1 MAPDLSDV
9 QFSSAVTEMLPF
21 SSVNDDIQLKGLV
34 GLIFPQ
40 SHKHTDTK
48 RHVQD
53 RESPACKCEGAC
65 GTSPEEVKTS
75 LTHKILVSR
84 LGKKGNGA
92 RRPMPEDAAL
102 GMPPAGLQP

>member
-1 MAPDLSDV
+1 
-9 QFSSAVTEMLPF
+9 MLPF
-21 SSVNDDIQLKGLV
+21 SSVNDDNQLKGLV

-53 RESPACKCEGAC
+53 RESPACKLGGVY
-65 GTSPEEVKTS
+65 GTSPEDVKAS

-84 LGKKGNGA
+84 LGKKGNVA

-102 GMPPAGLQP
+102 RVPPAGLQP